1 LRVIVNIDVPDLAP
15 AIAFYTAALGLR
27 HNRTLNGDVAKLVGA
42 SSVIYLLQNA
52 PGSSP
57 GAHVRRPLRPRV
69 VPDRVGRRELRSLT
83 RRHPAGASRHGS
95 MGLSRMRQQ
104 GDPSMVVKPVPGAG
118 PSQESRLQEAM
129 DRMKS
134 VTDRQAAVIAVLSRV
149 GVSAQDKRLA
159 QAENKKLDRDLR
171 EAKRLLEEAQ
181 AAARK

>member
-1 LRVIVNIDVPDLAP
+1 
-15 AIAFYTAALGLR
+15 
-27 HNRTLNGDVAKLVGA
+27 
-42 SSVIYLLQNA
+42 
-52 PGSSP
+52 
-57 GAHVRRPLRPRV
+57 
-69 VPDRVGRRELRSLT
+69 
-83 RRHPAGASRHGS
+83 
-95 MGLSRMRQQ
+95 
-104 GDPSMVVKPVPGAG
+104 MVVKPVPGAG